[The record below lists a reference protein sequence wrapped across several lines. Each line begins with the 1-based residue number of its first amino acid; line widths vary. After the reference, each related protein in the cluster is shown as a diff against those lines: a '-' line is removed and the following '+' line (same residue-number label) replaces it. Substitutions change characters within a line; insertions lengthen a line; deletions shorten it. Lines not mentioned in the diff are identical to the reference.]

1 MSRYTQLVSAP
12 AGERRMRVAVVG
24 AGLAGLTTARV
35 LQDQGHDVVVV
46 EKARGPG
53 GRMATRRHEPWCFDH
68 GAQYFT
74 ARDPRFLRH
83 VEAWRE
89 RGLVE
94 AWEGRIGVLEGGRI
108 LAAGSG
114 TERFVAVPGM
124 SAICRTM
131 AAELADCRFDW
142 QVQSAIFEADAWRLQ
157 AGDNSHLE
165 ADALVISTP
174 PDQVGPLLPQMF
186 LSESVDQSLQG
197 LDMEPC
203 WALMAVFDRPLLAD
217 WDAAFVNEGALS
229 WVCSQASRPARPD
242 AAAWVLHATPQWSR
256 ANLEVDAAEAAAGL
270 LDAAHRLPDAAGA
283 QTLFETAHRWR
294 FAVAREPLDCEALWF
309 GDYRLAV
316 AGDWCAGSRVEGA
329 FLSGAAAAGRL
340 LGCGYARPV
349 AAATLTRSGSLE

>member
-124 SAICRTM
+124 SAICRAM

-217 WDAAFVNEGALS
+217 WDAAFVNAM
-229 WVCSQASRPARPD
+229 V
-242 AAAWVLHATPQWSR
+242 T
-256 ANLEVDAAEAAAGL
+256 
-270 LDAAHRLPDAAGA
+270 
-283 QTLFETAHRWR
+283 
-294 FAVAREPLDCEALWF
+294 REPR
-309 GDYRLAV
+309 GGR
-316 AGDWCAGSRVEGA
+316 GRGGGRT
-329 FLSGAAAAGRL
+329 AGRRAPA
-340 LGCGYARPV
+340 ARCRLRADPV
-349 AAATLTRSGSLE
+349 RNGPPLALRTGPRTPGLRSPVVR